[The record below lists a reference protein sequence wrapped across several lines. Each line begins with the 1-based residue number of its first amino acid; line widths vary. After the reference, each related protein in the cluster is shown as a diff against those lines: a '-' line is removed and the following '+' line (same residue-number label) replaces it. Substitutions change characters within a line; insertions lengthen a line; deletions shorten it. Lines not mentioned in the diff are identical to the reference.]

1 MQYLNVDYKNL
12 NINEEICLTIGNFDG
27 IHKGHNKILEK
38 LKKEASSLNI
48 KSAILSFDPHPNFY
62 FDNTQRFLINSKK
75 KKKIHIL
82 EQKKLII

>member
-1 MQYLNVDYKNL
+1 MQYLNVDYQNL

-38 LKKEASSLNI
+38 LKQEASSLNI

-62 FDNTQRFLINSKK
+62 FNDAKRFLINTKQKK
-75 KKKIHIL
+75 FIFLKK
-82 EQKKLII
+82 KKLII